1 MSTSGPRVVLTSN
14 VELALAL
21 RADISVEAEYGNTVV
36 EGARFTAAH
45 HQRSGPYAGRH
56 LYNLGQPSPCNNSD
70 IPLLGEGIILLSH
83 IDLDSI
89 GGALRAFGRFRT
101 DIEGYHEGL
110 PIGHVLSSEFGG
122 LFSDEHCSFW
132 DLAEEI
138 DLSGPHRL
146 DQMVEVDEIDKK
158 RLYAFWAWNELPE
171 NRAPRPDID
180 PHTKA
185 PRPTVFD
192 VTALVRNAGA
202 TLEKIFRGDEV
213 LLAEG
218 ELYKRTLDGK
228 NRDSFR
234 YITQSGVVV
243 RVTKGDFVNAFYN
256 VPDSRQMGR
265 AVVAYN
271 ESTGSITVS
280 LERPLPGVSARD
292 IVQSLWGP
300 LAGGHQGIAGS
311 PRGREMTLEEFG
323 EAISATSQA
332 IQG

>member
-1 MSTSGPRVVLTSN
+1 MSIRVLLTSTYD
-14 VELALAL
+14 LA
-21 RADISVEAEYGNTVV
+21 RAVKADVTVEAEYGSNVV
-36 EGARFTAAH
+36 EGSLFTAAH
-45 HQRSGPYAGRH
+45 HQKSGPYTGRH
-56 LYNLGQPSPCNNSD
+56 LHHLGQPSPCNNAK
-70 IPLLGEGIILLSH
+70 IPLLGDGVILLSH

-101 DIEGYHEGL
+101 DLEGYHEGL

-138 DLSGPHRL
+138 DISGPHRL

-202 TLEKIFRGDEV
+202 ILEKIFRGDET

-256 VPDSRQMGR
+256 VPDSHQVGR
-265 AVVAYN
+265 VVVAYN
-271 ESTGSITVS
+271 EVTGSITVS

-292 IVQSLWGP
+292 IVQSLWGD

-311 PRGREMTLEEFG
+311 PRDRKMTIADFEA
-323 EAISATSQA
+323 AISATSQA
-332 IQG
+332 IKG